1 MSTAMP
7 ADPILRDAITFMH
20 EINRRLRAGRLTALR
35 LAWLASSTRV
45 LDGDICAALAPVDSA
60 P

>member
-1 MSTAMP
+1 MP

-35 LAWLASSTRV
+35 LTWLASSTRV